1 MLRGVIAFLVLAAIA
16 AGAFSYWYQR
26 RLAFESEQQAKIDD
40 LTKRINQLQSENE
53 ANKAALN
60 KVEQEENRLSSENQT
75 LLKELEQVRVTGKVP
90 KNLPLPY
97 PPK

>member
-1 MLRGVIAFLVLAAIA
+1 MLRGLIAFLVLAAIA
-16 AGAFSYWYQR
+16 SGAFWYWYQR
-26 RLAFESEQQAKIDD
+26 RLAFEAEQRAQIDQ
-40 LTKRINQLQSENE
+40 LTKQVAQLQSENE

-60 KVEQEENRLSSENQT
+60 KVEQEENRLASENQL
-75 LLKELEQVRVTGKVP
+75 LLKELEQAKVTGKLP